1 MDEIVQEFLVESLE
15 NLDQLDRD
23 LVALERDPGSRDLLS
38 SIFRTIHTI
47 KGTSGFLAFNRLES
61 VTHVGENLLSKLRDG
76 EREMTPTTT
85 DVLLK
90 MVDAVRSLLDSI
102 ETTGSEGEQD
112 VQPVVDVITQCLNNP
127 NADSGAASAQ
137 DGSAAQAPAQE
148 AEAKKS
154 KSAKKT
160 AAKASEKTAKPAAG
174 KAKSKKAAPDHQP
187 AEQNAEQAEHSQP
200 QAEVA
205 SIIPAQTTAS
215 QAPDR
220 QPATQPAT
228 QQPAKPGGEASSGE
242 GQRRAVADSTIRVD
256 VDLLDTLMRL
266 VGELVLTRNQVVSHA
281 AQLQDTTLIRST
293 QRLNLIASELQE
305 GVMKTRMQPIDHLWA
320 KLPRVVRDLAHSV
333 GKQIELV
340 MVGRDTELDRTLL
353 EAIKD
358 PLTHIVRNS
367 CDHGI
372 EPGDKRVQAGKARTG
387 TLTLRAFHQSG
398 QVVIEVSDDG
408 GGINPD
414 KVAAKALE
422 RRLITQD
429 QLERMSE
436 RDIVDLVFKPGF
448 STAEAVSN
456 ISGRG
461 VGMDVVRTNIEA
473 IGGSVELD
481 STFGKGTT
489 TRLTIP
495 LTLAIVPA
503 LTVQCRGER
512 YAIPQVSMQELVFLD
527 ELGDQPD
534 AAAPGESS
542 KPRVE
547 YVGGAPVFRLRGK
560 LLPLVYLDEVL
571 GLPQVEHTGP
581 SYLAVLQADDRKFGL
596 VVDRVLNTEEI
607 VVKSLGAQLKNIGL
621 YAGATILGDG
631 RVALILDVQALSRR
645 SHTETLERMIAQETS
660 AEAELAAGRDNERLL
675 VVAAGGHRVAIPLGM
690 VTRLEEFAAAS
701 IERSGGREV
710 AQYRGQIIPV
720 MRLADLLGSYSQVE
734 SESWPVVVYSER
746 GKTAAV
752 VVDEILDIVE
762 DAVRSRT
769 HEQLGAVTGSA
780 VIQDRVTEL
789 LDVRAAILAADPR
802 FGDFGPDGQ
811 VDGID
816 QVFETDMVNG

>member
-23 LVALERDPGSRDLLS
+23 LVALERDPGSRELLS

-47 KGTSGFLAFNRLES
+47 KGTSGFLAFNKLES
-61 VTHVGENLLSKLRDG
+61 VTHVGENLLSRLRDG
-76 EREMTPTTT
+76 ERQMTPITT

-102 ETTGSEGEQD
+102 ENTGGEGDLD
-112 VQPVVDVITQCLNNP
+112 VQPVVEVITECLNNP
-127 NADSGAASAQ
+127 DGEQQRVAGASAQ
-137 DGSAAQAPAQE
+137 DIKPVK
-148 AEAKKS
+148 EAKPASTKA
-154 KSAKKT
+154 AKPKT
-160 AAKASEKTAKPAAG
+160 TKGAKASARQQQRQESAATVE
-174 KAKSKKAAPDHQP
+174 PVQL
-187 AEQNAEQAEHSQP
+187 
-200 QAEVA
+200 EVSA
-205 SIIPAQTTAS
+205 VIPAQTTA
-215 QAPDR
+215 QAAPDKAVEQVR
-220 QPATQPAT
+220 E
-228 QQPAKPGGEASSGE
+228 EAPDKLADKQAGE
-242 GQRRAVADSTIRVD
+242 GDQGPRRAVADSTIRVD

-266 VGELVLTRNQVVSHA
+266 VGELVLTRNQVVSYA
-281 AQLQDTTLIRST
+281 AHLQDTTLIRST

-372 EPGDKRVQAGKARTG
+372 EAPQQRSEAGKPRTG
-387 TLTLRAFHQSG
+387 TLTLRAYHQSG

-408 GGINPD
+408 GGINTQ
-414 KVAAKALE
+414 KVSAKALE

-429 QLERMSE
+429 QLARMSE

-448 STAEAVSN
+448 STAETVSN

-481 STFGKGTT
+481 STFGRGTT

-503 LTVQCRGER
+503 LTVECRGER

-527 ELGDQPD
+527 D
-534 AAAPGESS
+534 GEPLDEEGRSS
-542 KPRVE
+542 QEGSGKARVE
-547 YVGGAPVFRLRGK
+547 YVGGAPVYRLRGK

-571 GLPQVEHTGP
+571 GLPQIQRQGP
-581 SYLAVLQADDRKFGL
+581 AYLAVLQADDRKFGL

-645 SHTETLERMIAQETS
+645 SHTETLERLIAQETS
-660 AEAELAAGRDNERLL
+660 AEVEAAAGRDNERLL

-690 VTRLEEFAAAS
+690 VTRLEEFAATA

-710 AQYRGQIIPV
+710 TQYRGQIIPV
-720 MRLADLLGSYSQVE
+720 MRLAEMLGSYSQTE
-734 SESWPVVVYSER
+734 ADSWPVVVYSER

-769 HEQLGAVTGSA
+769 SENLGAITGSA

-789 LDVRAAILAADPR
+789 LDVRQAILAADPR
-802 FGDFGPDGQ
+802 FADFSDSDTVEGL
-811 VDGID
+811 D
-816 QVFETDMVNG
+816 QVYEHEMR